1 MEVLLKQVVSSRPT
15 SIGLFDDVVQG
26 HKKHGRGSGAILG
39 DLAEAFFVN
48 ECPNFD
54 VFE

>member
-26 HKKHGRGSGAILG
+26 HKNTVEDLG
-39 DLAEAFFVN
+39 PFWVT
-48 ECPNFD
+48 
-54 VFE
+54 